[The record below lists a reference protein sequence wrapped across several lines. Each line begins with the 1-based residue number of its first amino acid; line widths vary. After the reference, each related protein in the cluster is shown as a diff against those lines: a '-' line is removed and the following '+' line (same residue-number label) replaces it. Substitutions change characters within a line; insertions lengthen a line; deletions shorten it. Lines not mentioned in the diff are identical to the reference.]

1 MKIVTTFVENLFTFW
16 YKGVSKDEL
25 AFQFSNWKDPEFLY
39 NFFKFNYK
47 DLHRSIWKYISIE
60 YAINKTI
67 QDALEFESEFLD
79 NHEINLEERFKPL
92 NDLQTSF
99 INLNK
104 SKCYG
109 MNTPSWLRL
118 YGLRVEK
125 GVYVITGGAIKLTH
139 KMEERAHTM
148 EELIKLEK
156 GRNFL
161 MKENVFDGDG
171 LVDFIEFQL

>member
-1 MKIVTTFVENLFTFW
+1 MKIVATFVENLFTFW
-16 YKGVSKDEL
+16 YEGFPKDEFAL
-25 AFQFSNWKDPEFLY
+25 QFSNWKDPEYLHK
-39 NFFKFNYK
+39 FFKSNYQ
-47 DLHRSIWKYISIE
+47 DLQQPFWRYISIE
-60 YAINKTI
+60 YAIDKTI

-109 MNTPSWLRL
+109 MNAPSWLRL

>member
-1 MKIVTTFVENLFTFW
+1 M
-16 YKGVSKDEL
+16 
-25 AFQFSNWKDPEFLY
+25 KDPEFLY

-60 YAINKTI
+60 YAIDKTI

-109 MNTPSWLRL
+109 MNAPSWLRL
-118 YGLRVEK
+118 CGLRVEK

>member
-1 MKIVTTFVENLFTFW
+1 F
-16 YKGVSKDEL
+16 
-25 AFQFSNWKDPEFLY
+25 
-39 NFFKFNYK
+39 
-47 DLHRSIWKYISIE
+47 
-60 YAINKTI
+60 
-67 QDALEFESEFLD
+67 EFESQLLD
-79 NHEINLEERFKPL
+79 NPNISLEERFRPL
-92 NDLQTSF
+92 DNLQSSF

-109 MNTPSWLRL
+109 FDTPSWLRL

-139 KMEERAHTM
+139 KMEERTHTS

-161 MKENVFDGDG
+161 LEENVFDSDG
-171 LVDFIEFQL
+171 LVDLIEFQL

>member
-1 MKIVTTFVENLFTFW
+1 MKIVATFVENLFTFW
-16 YKGVSKDEL
+16 YEGNPKDEFAL
-25 AFQFSNWKDPEFLY
+25 QFSNWKDTEYLY

-47 DLHRSIWKYISIE
+47 DLHQSIWRYISIE
-60 YAINKTI
+60 DAIEKTI
-67 QDALEFESEFLD
+67 HDALEFENQLLNNPD
-79 NHEINLEERFKPL
+79 INLEERFKPL

-109 MNTPSWLRL
+109 FDVPSWLRL

-139 KMEERAHTM
+139 KMEERAHTN

-161 MKENVFDGDG
+161 LRENVFDSDG
-171 LVDFIEFQL
+171 LVDLIELQL